1 MIRLKYSYDA
11 FWPDFSG
18 IDYPTNQGKIHM
30 RFLFNC
36 LRMLGVS
43 SLIAASVASQ
53 AQTWPERPVRL
64 VVPFPAGGATDLVAR
79 VIAQRV
85 SKDIGQQVIVDN
97 KAGAGGTIG
106 SAEAAKA
113 PADAYTLLLT
123 TSSTH
128 AISPHLMPKL
138 PYDAVKDFTPIA
150 HLADAASVL
159 LVTPSLPVK
168 TVAELIDYAKK
179 HPGQLNYASSG
190 NGTIVH
196 LTTEAFKAQ
205 AGIFITHVP
214 YKGTALAIPDVI
226 AGSVQVLIDAIPS
239 GMPHVKSGRLRA
251 LAVTGEKR
259 SALAPELP
267 TVAEAGLPGFS
278 SVTWFGL
285 YAPRGMKPELV
296 ARVHDAFEKA
306 AHAPDVVE
314 SLAKLGVE
322 PAPLR
327 SPAQFAA
334 MVSADSQ
341 RWARIIR
348 ERKIT
353 LE

>member
-1 MIRLKYSYDA
+1 
-11 FWPDFSG
+11 
-18 IDYPTNQGKIHM
+18 M
-30 RFLFNC
+30 RYLSNC
-36 LRMLGVS
+36 LRMLGVA
-43 SLIAASVASQ
+43 SLIAASAAAQ
-53 AQTWPERPVRL
+53 AQAWPERPVRL

-113 PADAYTLLLT
+113 TADAYTLLLT

-128 AISPHLMPKL
+128 AISPHLMPRL
-138 PYDAVKDFTPIA
+138 PYDPIKDFTPIA

-159 LVTPSLPVK
+159 LVTLSLPVK
-168 TVAELIDYAKK
+168 TVPELIAYAKK

-205 AGIFITHVP
+205 AGIFMTHVP

-226 AGSVQVLIDAIPS
+226 AGSVPVLIDSIPS

-251 LAVTGEKR
+251 LAVTGDKR

-285 YAPRGMKPELV
+285 YAPRGMKADLV
-296 ARVHDAFEKA
+296 GRVHEAFAKA
-306 AHAPDVVE
+306 AHSPEVVE

-322 PAPLR
+322 PAPPGT
-327 SPAQFAA
+327 PAQFAE

>member
-1 MIRLKYSYDA
+1 MRLLS
-11 FWPDFSG
+11 
-18 IDYPTNQGKIHM
+18 
-30 RFLFNC
+30 NC
-36 LRMLGVS
+36 LRMLGVA
-43 SLIAASVASQ
+43 SLVAASVASQ

-106 SAEAAKA
+106 SAEAAKST
-113 PADAYTLLLT
+113 ADGYTLLLT

-128 AISPHLMPKL
+128 AISPHLMSKL
-138 PYDAVKDFTPIA
+138 PYDPIRDFTPIA

-168 TVAELIDYAKK
+168 TMAELIDYAKK

-296 ARVHDAFEKA
+296 ARVHEAFEKA

-322 PAPLR
+322 PSPLG
-327 SPAQFAA
+327 SPAKFAA

-353 LE
+353 IE

>member
-1 MIRLKYSYDA
+1 
-11 FWPDFSG
+11 
-18 IDYPTNQGKIHM
+18 
-30 RFLFNC
+30 
-36 LRMLGVS
+36 
-43 SLIAASVASQ
+43 
-53 AQTWPERPVRL
+53 VRL

-85 SKDIGQQVIVDN
+85 SKDTGQQVIVDN

-106 SAEAAKA
+106 TAEAAKA
-113 PADAYTLLLT
+113 AADGYTLLLT

-128 AISPHLMPKL
+128 AISPHLMPRL
-138 PYDAVKDFTPIA
+138 PYDAVKDFTLIA
-150 HLADAASVL
+150 HLVDAASVV
-159 LVTPSLPVK
+159 LVTQSLPVK
-168 TVAELIDYAKK
+168 TVAELIDHAKK

-205 AGIFITHVP
+205 AGVFMTHVP
-214 YKGTALAIPDVI
+214 YKGTALAIPDVV
-226 AGSVQVLIDAIPS
+226 AGSVQVLIDSIPT
-239 GMPHVKSGRLRA
+239 GMPHVKTGRLRA
-251 LAVTGEKR
+251 LAVTGNKR

-285 YAPRGMKPELV
+285 YAPCNMNPELV
-296 ARVHDAFEKA
+296 TRVHDAFEKA
-306 AHAPDVVE
+306 AHAPEVVE

-322 PAPLR
+322 PAPSG
-327 SPAQFAA
+327 SPTQFAA
-334 MVSADSQ
+334 MVSTDSQ

-348 ERKIT
+348 DRKISI
-353 LE
+353 E

>member
-1 MIRLKYSYDA
+1 M
-11 FWPDFSG
+11 
-18 IDYPTNQGKIHM
+18 H
-30 RFLFNC
+30 FLSSC
-36 LRMLGVS
+36 LR
-43 SLIAASVASQ
+43 LIGAASLVAASMASH
-53 AQTWPERPVRL
+53 AQSWPERPVRL

-106 SAEAAKA
+106 SAEAAKGA
-113 PADAYTLLLT
+113 ADGYTLLLT

-128 AISPHLMPKL
+128 AISPHLMPRL
-138 PYDAVKDFTPIA
+138 PYDPLKDFTPIA

-205 AGIFITHVP
+205 AGVFITHVP

-226 AGSVQVLIDAIPS
+226 AGSVQVLIDSIPS
-239 GMPHVKSGRLRA
+239 GMPHVKNGRLRA
-251 LAVTGEKR
+251 LAVTGNKR

-267 TVAEAGLPGFS
+267 TIAEAGLPGFS

-285 YAPRGMKPELV
+285 YAPRDMKPEL
-296 ARVHDAFEKA
+296 AGRVHDAFEKA
-306 AHAPDVVE
+306 AHAPDVIE

-322 PAPLR
+322 PAPVGP
-327 SPAQFAA
+327 PAQFAA
-334 MVSADSQ
+334 MVAADSQ
-341 RWARIIR
+341 RWGRIIR
-348 ERKIT
+348 DRKIT

>member
-1 MIRLKYSYDA
+1 MRLVS
-11 FWPDFSG
+11 
-18 IDYPTNQGKIHM
+18 
-30 RFLFNC
+30 NC
-36 LRMLGVS
+36 LRALGLA
-43 SLIAASVASQ
+43 SLVAATVAAQ

-85 SKDIGQQVIVDN
+85 SKDIGQQIVVDN

-113 PADAYTLLLT
+113 APDGYTLLLT

-128 AISPHLMPKL
+128 AISPHLMSRL
-138 PYDAVKDFTPIA
+138 PYDPVKDFTPLA
-150 HLADAASVL
+150 HLADAASVV

-168 TVAELIDYAKK
+168 TVAELIAYAKK
-179 HPGQLNYASSG
+179 NPGQLNYASSG

-205 AGIFITHVP
+205 AGVFITHVP
-214 YKGTALAIPDVI
+214 YKGTGLAIPDVI
-226 AGSVQVLIDAIPS
+226 SGSVHMLIDSIPT

-251 LAVTGEKR
+251 LAVTGDKR

-285 YAPRGMKPELV
+285 YAPRGMKADL
-296 ARVHDAFEKA
+296 ALRVHDAFEKA
-306 AHAPDVVE
+306 ARAPEVVE

-322 PAPLR
+322 PPPVR
-327 SPAQFAA
+327 SSAQFAA
-334 MVSADSQ
+334 MVSTDSQ

-348 ERKIT
+348 ERKISI
-353 LE
+353 E

>member
-1 MIRLKYSYDA
+1 
-11 FWPDFSG
+11 
-18 IDYPTNQGKIHM
+18 M
-30 RFLFNC
+30 RFSSSC
-36 LRMLGVS
+36 LRLLAVA
-43 SLIAASVASQ
+43 SLIAASAAAQ
-53 AQTWPERPVRL
+53 AQAWPERPVRL

-79 VIAQRV
+79 VIAQRL
-85 SKDIGQQVIVDN
+85 SKDIGQQVFVDN

-106 SAEAAKA
+106 STEAAMAA
-113 PADAYTLLLT
+113 PDAYTLLLT

-128 AISPHLMPKL
+128 AISPHLMPRL
-138 PYDAVKDFTPIA
+138 PYDPIKDFTPVA

-168 TVAELIDYAKK
+168 TVAELIAYAKK

-205 AGIFITHVP
+205 AGVFITHVP

-251 LAVTGEKR
+251 LAVTGDKR

-285 YAPRGMKPELV
+285 YAPRGMKAELV
-296 ARVHDAFEKA
+296 LRVHDAFEKA

-314 SLAKLGVE
+314 SLARLGVE
-322 PAPLR
+322 PSPIG

-341 RWARIIR
+341 HWARIIR

>member
-1 MIRLKYSYDA
+1 MRLLS
-11 FWPDFSG
+11 
-18 IDYPTNQGKIHM
+18 
-30 RFLFNC
+30 NC
-36 LRMLGVS
+36 LRMLGVA
-43 SLIAASVASQ
+43 SLVAASLASQ

-106 SAEAAKA
+106 SAEAAKST
-113 PADAYTLLLT
+113 ADGYTLLLT

-128 AISPHLMPKL
+128 AISPHLMSKL
-138 PYDAVKDFTPIA
+138 PYDPIRDFTPIA

-168 TVAELIDYAKK
+168 TMAELIDYAKK

-285 YAPRGMKPELV
+285 YAPRGLKPELV
-296 ARVHDAFEKA
+296 ARVHEAFEKA

-322 PAPLR
+322 PSPLG
-327 SPAQFAA
+327 SPAKFAA

-353 LE
+353 IE

>member
-1 MIRLKYSYDA
+1 MRLL
-11 FWPDFSG
+11 P
-18 IDYPTNQGKIHM
+18 
-30 RFLFNC
+30 NC
-36 LRMLGVS
+36 LRMLGVA
-43 SLIAASVASQ
+43 SLIAASAASQ

-64 VVPFPAGGATDLVAR
+64 VVPFPAGGATDAIAR

-85 SKDIGQQVIVDN
+85 SRDIGQQVIVDN

-113 PADAYTLLLT
+113 AADGYTLLLT

-128 AISPHLMPKL
+128 AISPHLMPRL
-138 PYDAVKDFTPIA
+138 PYDAIKDFTPIA

-205 AGIFITHVP
+205 AGVFITHVP
-214 YKGTALAIPDVI
+214 YKGTGPAISDVI

-251 LAVTGEKR
+251 LAVTGDKR

-267 TVAEAGLPGFS
+267 TLAEAGLPGFS
-278 SVTWFGL
+278 SVTWYGL

-296 ARVHDAFEKA
+296 GRVHDAFEKA
-306 AHAPDVVE
+306 AHAPEVVE
-314 SLAKLGVE
+314 SLAKLGGE
-322 PAPLR
+322 SAPLGT
-327 SPAQFAA
+327 PAQFAA

>member
-1 MIRLKYSYDA
+1 
-11 FWPDFSG
+11 
-18 IDYPTNQGKIHM
+18 M
-30 RFLFNC
+30 RFLSIG
-36 LRMLGVS
+36 LRMLGAAA
-43 SLIAASVASQ
+43 LIAASAATQ
-53 AQTWPERPVRL
+53 AQAWPERPVRL

-85 SKDIGQQVIVDN
+85 SKDIGQQVIIDN
-97 KAGAGGTIG
+97 KAGAGGSIG

-113 PADAYTLLLT
+113 TADGYTLLLT

-128 AISPHLMPKL
+128 AISPHLMSRL
-138 PYDAVKDFTPIA
+138 PYDAARDFTPIA

-168 TVAELIDYAKK
+168 TVSELIAYAKK

-226 AGSVQVLIDAIPS
+226 SGSVQVLIDAIPS

-285 YAPRGMKPELV
+285 YAPRDMKPDLV

-322 PAPLR
+322 TAPLG

>member
-1 MIRLKYSYDA
+1 
-11 FWPDFSG
+11 
-18 IDYPTNQGKIHM
+18 M
-30 RFLFNC
+30 RFLSPVFR
-36 LRMLGVS
+36 LVAVA
-43 SLIAASVASQ
+43 SLINASLAAQ
-53 AQTWPERPVRL
+53 AQSWPERPVRL

-85 SKDIGQQVIVDN
+85 SRDIGHQVIVDN

-106 SAEAAKA
+106 SVEAAKA
-113 PADAYTLLLT
+113 AADGCALLLT

-128 AISPHLMPKL
+128 AISPHLMPRL

-150 HLADAASVL
+150 QLADAASVL
-159 LVTPSLPVK
+159 LVAPSLPVK
-168 TVAELIDYAKK
+168 TMAELIDYAKK
-179 HPGQLNYASSG
+179 RPGQLNYASSG

-205 AGIFITHVP
+205 AGIFVTHVP
-214 YKGTALAIPDVI
+214 CKGTALGIPDVI
-226 AGSVQVLIDAIPS
+226 AGSVHVLIDAIPS
-239 GMPHVKSGRLRA
+239 GMPHVKNVRLRA
-251 LAVTGEKR
+251 LAVTGNKR

-267 TVAEAGLPGFS
+267 TMAEAGLAGFS

-296 ARVHDAFEKA
+296 ARVHDAFDKA
-306 AHAPDVVE
+306 AHAPDVVD

-322 PAPLR
+322 PALSGTPD
-327 SPAQFAA
+327 QFAS

-341 RWARIIR
+341 RWAGIIR

-353 LE
+353 FE

>member
-1 MIRLKYSYDA
+1 
-11 FWPDFSG
+11 
-18 IDYPTNQGKIHM
+18 M
-30 RFLFNC
+30 RFFPNG
-36 LRMLGVS
+36 LRFLGAV
-43 SLIAASVASQ
+43 SLIAVSATAQ
-53 AQTWPERPVRL
+53 AQAWPERPVRL

-85 SKDIGQQVIVDN
+85 SKDLGQQFIVDN
-97 KAGAGGTIG
+97 KSGAGGTIG
-106 SAEAAKA
+106 TAEAAKA
-113 PADAYTLLLT
+113 AADGYTLLLT

-128 AISPHLMPKL
+128 AISPHLMPRL
-138 PYDAVKDFTPIA
+138 PYDAVKDFTPVA
-150 HLADAASVL
+150 HLVDAASVV
-159 LVTPSLPVK
+159 LVTQSLPVK

-205 AGIFITHVP
+205 AGVFMTHVP

-226 AGSVQVLIDAIPS
+226 SGSVQVLIDSIPT
-239 GMPHVKSGRLRA
+239 GMPHVKTGRLRA
-251 LAVTGEKR
+251 LAVTGNQR

-285 YAPRGMKPELV
+285 YAPRNMKPELV
-296 ARVHDAFEKA
+296 TRVHDAFERA
-306 AHAPDVVE
+306 AQAPEVVE

-322 PAPLR
+322 PAPSG
-327 SPAQFAA
+327 SPVQFAA

-348 ERKIT
+348 DRKIN

>member
-1 MIRLKYSYDA
+1 
-11 FWPDFSG
+11 
-18 IDYPTNQGKIHM
+18 M
-30 RFLFNC
+30 RFLANG
-36 LRMLGVS
+36 LRTLG
-43 SLIAASVASQ
+43 IAALIGASAATQ
-53 AQTWPERPVRL
+53 AQVWPERPVRL

-113 PADAYTLLLT
+113 TADAYTLLLT

-128 AISPHLMPKL
+128 AISPHLMPRL

-159 LVTPSLPVK
+159 LVTPSLPVT

-205 AGIFITHVP
+205 AGVFITHVP
-214 YKGTALAIPDVI
+214 YRGTALAIPDVI

-239 GMPHVKSGRLRA
+239 GMPHVKNGRLRA
-251 LAVTGEKR
+251 LAVTGDKR

-285 YAPRGMKPELV
+285 YAPRGLKADLV

-306 AHAPDVVE
+306 THAPDVLE
-314 SLAKLGVE
+314 SLVKLGVE
-322 PAPLR
+322 PAPLG

-341 RWARIIR
+341 RWARIIG
-348 ERKIT
+348 ERQIT

>member
-1 MIRLKYSYDA
+1 MRLVSHC
-11 FWPDFSG
+11 F
-18 IDYPTNQGKIHM
+18 
-30 RFLFNC
+30 
-36 LRMLGVS
+36 RMLGVA
-43 SLIAASVASQ
+43 SLAAASLASQ

-85 SKDIGQQVIVDN
+85 SKDIGQHLVVDN

-113 PADAYTLLLT
+113 AADGYTLLLT

-128 AISPHLMPKL
+128 AISPHLMPRL
-138 PYDAVKDFTPIA
+138 PDDPIRDFTPVA
-150 HLADAASVL
+150 HLADAASVV

-168 TVAELIDYAKK
+168 TVAELIVYAKK
-179 HPGQLNYASSG
+179 RPGQLNYASSG

-205 AGIFITHVP
+205 AGVFITHVP

-226 AGSVQVLIDAIPS
+226 AGNVQLLIDAIPS

-251 LAVTGEKR
+251 LAVTGDKR

-267 TVAEAGLPGFS
+267 TLAESGLPGFS

-296 ARVHDAFEKA
+296 ARVHEAFEKA
-306 AHAPDVVE
+306 AHAPEVIE

-322 PAPLR
+322 P
-327 SPAQFAA
+327 SPIGSSDKFAA
-334 MVSADSQ
+334 MVAADSQ

-348 ERKIT
+348 DRKIT